1 MENEKLQIKT
11 RKNMTFVFFATLLM
25 ISYIA
30 PMILPTASAHDP
42 IWKIPTYAYINAAPN
57 PVGVGQQTT
66 IVVWIDKVL
75 DGASVTNN
83 IRFQDYKLTITKPD
97 GKIETIT
104 WDTVTDTTSSAY
116 THYTPDQVGNYT
128 LFFEFPGLTY
138 TWTEPVTSLW
148 GVTAPSAYIND
159 IFLTSNATT
168 TLAVQDE
175 PISHIAQTALPTEY
189 WTRPIY
195 GENSNWYT
203 ISSNWLSTAGGTQYG
218 DQSVQP
224 DGVAPSSSHIMWTK
238 ELQYGGVVGGTTG
251 AIDGVT
257 YYNGLLYEA
266 KFTNAIIINGYL
278 YYAPPE
284 SNNPKGNDY
293 VCVNLQTGE
302 EIWRQ
307 SYAVTPTFGQLYDF
321 ESPNQHGVI
330 PNGYLWAVSGTT
342 WIAYDPLDGSW
353 LFNITN
359 VPSGTTRHGPNG
371 EILIYRI
378 DTQNGWLA
386 LWNTT
391 EAFGKDMISYRP
403 IGTVVDARNAYTWN
417 VTIPKETNVTGAT
430 IQAIIYDDMILGSST
445 LASSFT
451 WGTTDPYT
459 FWAISINPDTR
470 GKLLWAKNYAAPS
483 GNVSRIIG
491 VVDEETR
498 VFTLSEKETM
508 RWYGYDLDTGKEL
521 WGPTESQVAFDYYG
535 TASNTMKAFKAYG
548 NMYYAGYGG
557 VLYCYDLKTG
567 KLEYSY
573 GNGGAGNSTNSGLE
587 TAYGR
592 YPLAIG
598 NIADGKIYIY
608 TSEHSPNAPLYKGAL
623 IRCLNATTGAE
634 LWTMSGWGQVGVD
647 QSWPIADG
655 YMVYLN
661 SYDMQLYC
669 VGKGPS
675 VTTVQAP
682 LTQITAG
689 ERVIVQGTVT
699 DIAVGAAQDE
709 QAARFPNG
717 VACVSDDSMSAW
729 MEYVYMQKTKPT
741 NATGVDVTI
750 SAIDPNGNYIIL
762 GTATSDTSGLYSF
775 AWQTP
780 NVPGKYTIT
789 ATFAGTDSYFGSFA
803 ETAVVVSEAAA
814 TPTPQATQSPSAAD
828 LYFLPMS
835 IAIIIAVIAIGAVLA
850 LLLLR
855 KHP

>member
-1 MENEKLQIKT
+1 
-11 RKNMTFVFFATLLM
+11 MTFVFLATLLT
-25 ISYIA
+25 ISFVA
-30 PMILPTASAHDP
+30 PMILLPTASAHDP
-42 IWKIPTYAYINAAPN
+42 AWKIPTYAYINAAPN

-75 DGASVTNN
+75 DGASVTND
-83 IRFQDYKLTITKPD
+83 IRFEDYKLTITKPD
-97 GKIETIT
+97 GKVETIT

-116 THYTPDQVGNYT
+116 TLYTPDQVGNYT

-159 IFLTSNATT
+159 VFLTSNATT
-168 TLAVQDE
+168 TLAVQED
-175 PISHIAQTALPTEY
+175 PIENIASTALPTEY

-224 DGVAPSSSHIMWTK
+224 DGAAPSSSHIMWTK
-238 ELQYGGVVGGTTG
+238 ALQYGGVVGGTTG

-266 KFTNAIIINGYL
+266 KFTNSIIINGRL
-278 YYAPPE
+278 YYTPPE
-284 SNNPKGNDY
+284 SNNPKSNDY

-307 SYAVTPTFGQLYDF
+307 TYTVAPTFGQLYDF

-353 LFNITN
+353 LFNLTN
-359 VPSGTTRHGPNG
+359 VPSGTTRYGPNG
-371 EILIYRI
+371 ELLIYQI
-378 DTQNGWLA
+378 NTNKGWLA
-386 LWNTT
+386 LWNST
-391 EAFGKDMISYRP
+391 EAFGANMISYRP
-403 IGTVVDARNAYTWN
+403 IGAIVDAKNAYSWN

-459 FWAISINPDTR
+459 FWAISIDPDTR
-470 GKLLWAKNYAAPS
+470 GSLLWAKNYAAPS

-491 VVDEETR
+491 VVDEDTR

-508 RWYGYDLDTGKEL
+508 RWYGYDLDTGKEI

-557 VLYCYDLKTG
+557 VLYCYDLETG

-592 YPLAIG
+592 YPLAIA
-598 NIADGKIYIY
+598 NIADGKIYVY

-623 IRCLNATTGAE
+623 VRCLNATTGAE

-675 VTTVQAP
+675 ATTIQAP

-689 ERVIVQGTVT
+689 ESIIVQGTVT
-699 DIAVGAAQDE
+699 DTAAGVAQDE

-717 VACVSDDSMSAW
+717 VACVSDDSMSGW
-729 MEYVYMQKTKPT
+729 MEYVYMQKAKPT
-741 NATGVDVTI
+741 DATGVDVTI

-762 GTATSDTSGLYSF
+762 GKATSDTSGLYSF
-775 AWQTP
+775 AWKTP
-780 NVPGKYTIT
+780 DVPGKYTVT
-789 ATFAGTDSYFGSFA
+789 ATFAGTEGYYGSFA
-803 ETAVVVSEAAA
+803 ETAVVISEAVA
-814 TPTPQATQSPSAAD
+814 TPTQQPTQPPSAAD

-835 IAIIIAVIAIGAVLA
+835 IAIIIAVVAIGAVLV

>member
-1 MENEKLQIKT
+1 LQIKNT
-11 RKNMTFVFFATLLM
+11 KNKTVVIFATLLM
-25 ISYIA
+25 IFIAA
-30 PMILPTASAHDP
+30 PMIRLPTTSAHDP
-42 IWKIPTYAYINAAPN
+42 VWKIPTYAYINASPN
-57 PVGVGQQTT
+57 PVGVNQTTT

-83 IRFQDYKLTITKPD
+83 IRFEDYKLTITKPD
-97 GKIETIT
+97 GKTETIT

-116 THYTPDQVGNYT
+116 TLYTPKQVGNYT

-138 TWTEPVTSLW
+138 TWTEPVTNLY
-148 GVTAPSAYIND
+148 GVTAQSAYIND
-159 IFLTSNATT
+159 TYLPSTATT
-168 TLAVQDE
+168 TLIVQE
-175 PISHIAQTALPTEY
+175 EAITNIALPPLPSEY

-195 GENSNWYT
+195 GENTNWYT
-203 ISSNWLSTAGGTQYG
+203 ISSNWLSTPGGTQYG

-224 DGVAPSSSHIMWTK
+224 DGTAPSSSHIMWTK
-238 ELQYGGVVGGTTG
+238 TLQYGGVVGGTTG
-251 AIDGVT
+251 VIDGIT

-266 KFTNAIIINGYL
+266 KFTNAIILNGYL
-278 YYAPPE
+278 YYTPPE
-284 SNNPKGNDY
+284 SNNAKGNDY
-293 VCVNLQTGE
+293 VCVKLQTGE
-302 EIWRQ
+302 EIWRKT
-307 SYAVTPTFGQLYDF
+307 YAVTPTFGQLFDF

-359 VPSGTTRHGPNG
+359 VPSGTTKFGPHG
-371 EILIYRI
+371 ELLIYRI
-378 DTQNGWLA
+378 DTKNGWLA
-386 LWNTT
+386 LWNST
-391 EAFGKDMISYRP
+391 EAFGSTMLSYRP
-403 IGTVVDARNAYTWN
+403 VGTVVNAVNAYSWN
-417 VTIPKETNVTGAT
+417 VTIPPETNVPGAT
-430 IQAIIYDDMILGSST
+430 IQAVIYDDMILGSST

-459 FWAISINPDTR
+459 FWAISIDHDTR
-470 GKLLWAKNYAAPS
+470 GKLLWVKNYAAPS
-483 GNVSRIIG
+483 GNVSRIMG

-508 RWYGYDLDTGKEL
+508 RWYGYDLDTGQEL
-521 WGPTESQVAFDYYG
+521 WGPTASQGAFDYYG
-535 TASNTMKAFKAYG
+535 TTSNTMKAFKAYG

-573 GNGGAGNSTNSGLE
+573 GNGGVGNSTNSGLE
-587 TAYGR
+587 TAYGH

-598 NIADGKIYIY
+598 NIADGKIYVY

-623 IRCLNATTGAE
+623 IRCLNATTGEE
-634 LWTMSGWGQVGVD
+634 LWKMSGWGQVGVD

-675 VTTVQAP
+675 ATTVQAP

-689 ERVIVQGTVT
+689 ESVIIQGAVT
-699 DIAVGAAQDE
+699 DIAAGTTQDE

-717 VACVSDDSMSAW
+717 VACVSDESMSGW
-729 MEYVYMQKTKPT
+729 MEYVYMKKAKPT
-741 NATGVDVTI
+741 NAVGVEVTI

-762 GTATSDTSGLYSF
+762 GTTTSDASGLYSF
-775 AWQTP
+775 VWQTP
-780 NVPGKYTIT
+780 DVPGKYTIT
-789 ATFAGTDSYFGSFA
+789 ATFAGTNSYYGSYA
-803 ETAVVVSEAAA
+803 KTAVVVSEPAA
-814 TPTPQATQSPSAAD
+814 TVAPTEQPKSVAD
-828 LYFLPMS
+828 LYLVPG
-835 IAIIIAVIAIGAVLA
+835 IIGIIISVFVVGALLA

-855 KHP
+855 KRP

>member
-1 MENEKLQIKT
+1 
-11 RKNMTFVFFATLLM
+11 M
-25 ISYIA
+25 ISFVG
-30 PMILPTASAHDP
+30 PMILLPNASAHDP
-42 IWKIPTYAYINAAPN
+42 VWKIPTYAYINAAPN

-83 IRFQDYKLTITKPD
+83 IRFEDYKLTITKPD
-97 GKIETIT
+97 GKVETIT
-104 WDTVTDTTSSAY
+104 WDIVTDTTSSAY
-116 THYTPDQVGNYT
+116 TLYTPDQVGNYT

-138 TWTEPVTSLW
+138 KWTEPVTNLW

-159 IFLTSNATT
+159 VFLASNATT
-168 TLAVQDE
+168 ILAVQED
-175 PISHIAQTALPTEY
+175 PIENIASTALPTEY
-189 WTRPIY
+189 WTRPVY
-195 GENSNWYT
+195 GENTNWYT
-203 ISSNWLSTAGGTQYG
+203 VSSNWLSTAGGTQYG

-238 ELQYGGVVGGTTG
+238 ALQYGGVVGGTTG

-266 KFTNAIIINGYL
+266 KFTNPIIINGYL
-278 YYAPPE
+278 YYTPPE
-284 SNNPKGNDY
+284 SNNPKSKDY

-307 SYAVTPTFGQLYDF
+307 TYAVTPIFGQLYDF

-353 LFNITN
+353 LFNLTN
-359 VPSGTTRHGPNG
+359 VPSGTTRYGPNG
-371 EILIYRI
+371 ELLIYQI
-378 DTQNGWLA
+378 NTNNGWLA
-386 LWNTT
+386 LWNST
-391 EAFGKDMISYRP
+391 EAFGTNMISYRP
-403 IGTVVDARNAYTWN
+403 IGAIVDARNAYSWN

-459 FWAISINPDTR
+459 FWAISIDPDTR
-470 GKLLWAKNYAAPS
+470 GRLLWVKNYAAPS
-483 GNVSRIIG
+483 GNVSRIMG
-491 VVDEETR
+491 VVDEDTR

-508 RWYGYDLDTGKEL
+508 RWYGFDLDTGKEL

-592 YPLAIG
+592 YPLAIA

-623 IRCLNATTGAE
+623 VRCLNATTGAE
-634 LWTMSGWGQVGVD
+634 LWKMSGWGQVGVD

-675 VTTVQAP
+675 ATTVQAP

-689 ERVIVQGTVT
+689 ESIIIQGTVT
-699 DIAVGAAQDE
+699 DISAGVAQDA

-717 VACVSDDSMSAW
+717 LACVSDDSMSAW
-729 MEYVYMQKTKPT
+729 MEYVYMQKAKPT
-741 NATGVDVTI
+741 DATGVDVTI

-775 AWQTP
+775 AWKTP
-780 NVPGKYTIT
+780 HVPGKYTIT
-789 ATFAGTDSYFGSFA
+789 ATFAGTEGYYGSHA
-803 ETAVVVSEAAA
+803 ETAVVVSEPA
-814 TPTPQATQSPSAAD
+814 TTVAPTEQPKTAAD
-828 LYFLPMS
+828 LYLVPG
-835 IAIIIAVIAIGAVLA
+835 IIGIIASVFVVGALLA
-850 LLLLR
+850 LLMLR
-855 KHP
+855 KRP